1 MDMKS
6 GMPLVLNDKTEGF
19 INDYIDRKKLRSK
32 YIHVVTGDLH
42 QSAETY
48 GKRFKYTKVMSM
60 YGASKWIH
68 TNFGSGESGV
78 DYEISNL
85 HSPKIYKTRLTFGH
99 DS

>member
-1 MDMKS
+1 MKS
-6 GMPLVLNDKTEGF
+6 GLPIVINDKAEGF
-19 INDYIDRKKLRSK
+19 INDYIDRKRIKSK

-42 QSAETY
+42 QSAETFA
-48 GKRFKYTKVMSM
+48 KRFKYTKVMSM
-60 YGASKWIH
+60 YGSSKWIH
-68 TNFGSGESGV
+68 TNFGSGKAGV